1 MKEFNIKKSGRSN
14 TIGVNFLEMAVPA
27 IWERNQR
34 TIKSGR
40 GKGMVHRINHPMHI
54 DANIL
59 EADLVAANL
68 GDAILGK
75 IQLIYTGPDSL
86 SHPEETEKV
95 QRILKNSKAL
105 FKVKGVKKNSLNFSL
120 YLNHFIL

>member
-1 MKEFNIKKSGRSN
+1 
-14 TIGVNFLEMAVPA
+14 
-27 IWERNQR
+27 
-34 TIKSGR
+34 
-40 GKGMVHRINHPMHI
+40 MHI